1 MADIDVERILKGKY
15 PAKAH
20 AKRVAEYIRSKIPD
34 ASGIIYLE
42 GRADALLEDSDEPI
56 PFRQRRAFFY
66 LTGVDAADCYLIYD
80 MSKEHSTL
88 FIPPVDPDS
97 VVWSGLPLSPEEALI
112 KYDVD
117 SVLPSTELNPQ
128 LARLGREEANNT
140 VFAIPDRV
148 SDAVTF
154 IEFGG
159 KDFDILGEA
168 VDECRVIKDDYE
180 IALIRKANVVSG
192 AAHRAVL
199 ESVRKASNEYE
210 LEGVFIGE
218 CLKRGA
224 KKQAYPSIVAAGRAA
239 ATLHYVHNDKDL
251 AGKELLLLDA
261 GAEWQ
266 NYAAD
271 ITRTFPISGKFTQK
285 SRAIYDIV
293 LKMQTE
299 TIAEL
304 KDGVS
309 WDDVHLLAHKIAI
322 DGLLALGILKGDR
335 EEILRA
341 RTSAA
346 FLPHGLGHYLGL
358 DTHDTGGHPNYADA
372 DPLFRYLRVRGN
384 LPAGSVITVEPGI
397 YFCEF
402 IIRPYL
408 KDPKHAQFIDEKV
421 LDEFW
426 DVGGIRI
433 EDNILITKDGSINLT
448 DVVKDPE
455 ELEKIISGVILSLS
469 AGRFGSLGFGKRENP
484 EDGLFDQRLLLQDE
498 VIDPQAGGALRRG
511 ERPDSRK
518 LGFTNVC
525 LLVGWLGPHVLAQE
539 EEDSVRRV
547 FGFAGVLGHYAD
559 KFRSLHLLGGCDN
572 GTVSSISLESQQKAP
587 TGDPVWRNQ
596 VIREGINEEV
606 TPVLCPTADITAEPV
621 GHPAVTD
628 AAGEPAVRVY
638 WTPERT
644 ANMDKDP
651 APEPTAITP
660 EPRPIGAVYPVQG
673 AVLTTGGRLLH
684 TTNLVGGGTND
695 SSCRATLVQ
704 ADNIATVIPAAH
716 CIRGGAEPV
725 LYTGYNDKPAI
736 HPRDPSLEVTLTQG
750 RPAAETLG
758 KGQRIPFGAEPARQP
773 ARTTTSACRGTC
785 RGASRPSRGERL
797 AACYGDAL
805 SWPRGPGMTGG
816 CSGGPAIQN
825 SDEGTGVGEGVAVNN
840 INDFRN
846 QGGRRDGVFGSSVTD
861 LASEAL
867 YLAAQ
872 AIKPPPLASSC
883 C

>member
-1 MADIDVERILKGKY
+1 MADIDVERVLRGKY

-34 ASGIIYLE
+34 ATGIIYLE
-42 GRADALLEDSDEPI
+42 GRADALLEDSDEPV

-66 LTGVDAADCYLIYD
+66 LTGVDAPDCYLIYD
-80 MSKEHSTL
+80 MSKEQSTL
-88 FIPPVDPDS
+88 FTPPVDPDS
-97 VVWSGLPLSPEEALI
+97 VVWSGLPLSPEEALA

-128 LARLGREEANNT
+128 LARLGCEKPDST

-154 IEFGG
+154 LEFGR
-159 KDFDILGEA
+159 KDFSILGEA
-168 VDECRVIKDDYE
+168 VDECRVIKDEYE
-180 IALIRKANVVSG
+180 IALIRKANIVSG

-199 ESVRKASNEYE
+199 ESVRKATNEYE

-224 KKQAYPSIVAAGRAA
+224 KKQAYPSIVAGGRAA

-293 LKMQTE
+293 LKMQTD

-304 KDGVS
+304 RDGVS
-309 WDDVHLLAHKIAI
+309 WDEVHLLAHKIAI

-372 DPLFRYLRVRGN
+372 DPLFRYLRVRRN

-421 LDEFW
+421 LDEYW
-426 DVGGIRI
+426 DVGGVRI
-433 EDNILITKDGSINLT
+433 EDNILITKDGSVNLT

-455 ELEKIISGVILSLS
+455 ELEKIISGS
-469 AGRFGSLGFGKRENP
+469 
-484 EDGLFDQRLLLQDE
+484 
-498 VIDPQAGGALRRG
+498 
-511 ERPDSRK
+511 
-518 LGFTNVC
+518 
-525 LLVGWLGPHVLAQE
+525 
-539 EEDSVRRV
+539 
-547 FGFAGVLGHYAD
+547 
-559 KFRSLHLLGGCDN
+559 
-572 GTVSSISLESQQKAP
+572 
-587 TGDPVWRNQ
+587 
-596 VIREGINEEV
+596 
-606 TPVLCPTADITAEPV
+606 
-621 GHPAVTD
+621 
-628 AAGEPAVRVY
+628 
-638 WTPERT
+638 
-644 ANMDKDP
+644 
-651 APEPTAITP
+651 
-660 EPRPIGAVYPVQG
+660 
-673 AVLTTGGRLLH
+673 
-684 TTNLVGGGTND
+684 
-695 SSCRATLVQ
+695 
-704 ADNIATVIPAAH
+704 
-716 CIRGGAEPV
+716 
-725 LYTGYNDKPAI
+725 
-736 HPRDPSLEVTLTQG
+736 
-750 RPAAETLG
+750 
-758 KGQRIPFGAEPARQP
+758 
-773 ARTTTSACRGTC
+773 
-785 RGASRPSRGERL
+785 
-797 AACYGDAL
+797 
-805 SWPRGPGMTGG
+805 
-816 CSGGPAIQN
+816 
-825 SDEGTGVGEGVAVNN
+825 
-840 INDFRN
+840 
-846 QGGRRDGVFGSSVTD
+846 
-861 LASEAL
+861 
-867 YLAAQ
+867 
-872 AIKPPPLASSC
+872 
-883 C
+883 